1 MIVQASIEDRK
12 TWITW
17 LIVGVFVASIVSG
30 VFGVGALVAFGNIH
44 LSIFST
50 VFFGWVFGDIIVL
63 ATLGTILTVALTP
76 IIIKS
81 RVYVRGF
88 FS

>member
-1 MIVQASIEDRK
+1 LLAS
-12 TWITW
+12 
-17 LIVGVFVASIVSG
+17 FVSG
-30 VFGVGALVAFGNIH
+30 VFGVGAMLVFGNI
-44 LSIFST
+44 SAEAFQT

-63 ATLGTILTVALTP
+63 STIGTALTVVLTP
-76 IIIKS
+76 YIQRT